1 MDKIILE
8 NIKNLD
14 FSCQR
19 CSNCCRLE
27 PGAVFLTR
35 EDADNISRSLNLSLE
50 DFLSRYCREL
60 YKGNIPVVALKEKK
74 NYDCILWNDGCA
86 VYNVRPVQ
94 CRTYPYWPYIAES
107 QEYIDLEK
115 RRCKGI
121 GVKGN
126 LTLEEKI
133 KLYELEKNSRYMIWD
148 KNKE

>member
-27 PGAVFLTR
+27 PGAVFLTQ
-35 EDADNISRSLNLSLE
+35 EDAENISEILNLSLN
-50 DFLSRYCREL
+50 DFLTKYCREI
-60 YKGNIPVVALKEKK
+60 YKGEIPVVALKEKN
-74 NYDCILWNDGCA
+74 NYDCILWNNGCT
-86 VYNVRPVQ
+86 VYNARPIQ
-94 CRTYPYWPYIAES
+94 CRTYPYWPYIVES
-107 QEYIDLEK
+107 KEYIDLEK

-121 GVKGN
+121 GIKGD

-133 KLYELEKNSRYMIWD
+133 KLYELEENSKYMIW
-148 KNKE
+148 NK

>member
-27 PGAVFLTR
+27 PGAVFLTQ
-35 EDADNISRSLNLSLE
+35 EDAENISEILNLSLN
-50 DFLSRYCREL
+50 DFLTKYCREI
-60 YKGNIPVVALKEKK
+60 YKGKIPVVALKEKK
-74 NYDCILWNDGCA
+74 NYDCILWNNGCT
-86 VYNVRPVQ
+86 VYNARPIQ
-94 CRTYPYWPYIAES
+94 CRTYPYWPYIVES
-107 QEYIDLEK
+107 KEYIDLEK

-121 GVKGN
+121 GIKGD

-133 KLYELEKNSRYMIWD
+133 KLYKLEENSKYMIW
-148 KNKE
+148 NK

>member
-27 PGAVFLTR
+27 PGAVFLTQ
-35 EDADNISRSLNLSLE
+35 EDAENISEILNLSLN
-50 DFLSRYCREL
+50 DFLTKYCREI
-60 YKGNIPVVALKEKK
+60 YKGEIPVVALKEKK
-74 NYDCILWNDGCA
+74 NYDCILWNNGCT
-86 VYNVRPVQ
+86 VYNARPIQ
-94 CRTYPYWPYIAES
+94 CRTYPYWPYIVES
-107 QEYIDLEK
+107 KEYIDLEK

-121 GVKGN
+121 GIKGD

-133 KLYELEKNSRYMIWD
+133 KLYELEENSKYMIW
-148 KNKE
+148 NK